1 VPFTDPFRP
10 QDQIDQVRK
19 VGRLAQLLLE
29 MRSEY
34 ERKPRRALLDQI
46 IARIDE
52 LSALRT
58 EMSKAL
64 EAGEATASANA
75 PHE

>member
-1 VPFTDPFRP
+1 MPFTDPFRP

-19 VGRLAQLLLE
+19 VGRLAQVLLE

-52 LSALRT
+52 LAALRA
-58 EMSKAL
+58 EMGTAL
-64 EAGEATASANA
+64 EASEAAA
-75 PHE
+75 PAHTHHE

>member
-19 VGRLAQLLLE
+19 VGRLAQVLLE

-34 ERKPRRALLDQI
+34 ERKPRRVLLDQI

-52 LSALRT
+52 LAALRA
-58 EMSKAL
+58 EMGKAL
-64 EAGEATASANA
+64 EASEAAAAANTA
-75 PHE
+75 HE

>member
-1 VPFTDPFRP
+1 MPFTDPFRP

-29 MRSEY
+29 MRNEY
-34 ERKPRRALLDQI
+34 ERKPRRVLLDQI

-52 LSALRT
+52 LAVLRA
-58 EMSKAL
+58 EMGKAL
-64 EAGEATASANA
+64 EAAEAAASAHNT
-75 PHE
+75 HE

>member
-1 VPFTDPFRP
+1 MPFTDPFRP

-19 VGRLAQLLLE
+19 VGRLAQVLLE

-34 ERKPRRALLDQI
+34 ERKPRRVLLDQI

-52 LSALRT
+52 LAALRA
-58 EMSKAL
+58 EMGKAL
-64 EAGEATASANA
+64 EASEAAATANTA
-75 PHE
+75 HE

>member
-52 LSALRT
+52 LSALRA
-58 EMSKAL
+58 EMGKAL
-64 EAGEATASANA
+64 EASEAAASANA

>member
-1 VPFTDPFRP
+1 
-10 QDQIDQVRK
+10 

-52 LSALRT
+52 LSALRA

-64 EAGEATASANA
+64 AAGEATASANA

>member
-1 VPFTDPFRP
+1 MPFTDPFRP

-52 LSALRT
+52 LSTLRA
-58 EMSKAL
+58 EMGKAL
-64 EAGEATASANA
+64 EAGEAAASAHI

>member
-1 VPFTDPFRP
+1 MPFTDPFRP

-29 MRSEY
+29 MRNEY
-34 ERKPRRALLDQI
+34 ERKPRRVLLDQI

-52 LSALRT
+52 LAVLRA
-58 EMSKAL
+58 EMGKAL
-64 EAGEATASANA
+64 EASEAAASVHTT
-75 PHE
+75 HE

>member
-52 LSALRT
+52 LSALRE
-58 EMSKAL
+58 EMGKAL
-64 EAGEATASANA
+64 EASETAASTRA

>member
-1 VPFTDPFRP
+1 MPFTDPFRP

-34 ERKPRRALLDQI
+34 ERKPRRVLLDQI

-52 LSALRT
+52 LAALRA
-58 EMSKAL
+58 EMGKAL
-64 EAGEATASANA
+64 EAGEAAAAANTT
-75 PHE
+75 HE